1 MEIQEPLCARCARHQ
16 QTCCQDSDIYVTTQD
31 VARISAHVG
40 HSDFTEYRVASDPVY
55 LNEHHD
61 PLWMEKVFR
70 PDGSR
75 RVLKQQPNLD
85 CIFLGNQGCVLP
97 TEVRPLICRLYPVE
111 FSQHEIRVEPARCCP
126 RELLAPGESV
136 FDAVGVKLEDA
147 VRWHAM
153 LYQELAQES

>member
-1 MEIQEPLCARCARHQ
+1 MEILEPLCARCARHQ

-75 RVLKQQPNLD
+75 RVLKQQSNLD
-85 CIFLGNQGCVLP
+85 CIFLGKQGCVLP
-97 TEVRPLICRLYPVE
+97 TEVRPLICRLYPSSFRSTRFEWSLQNAVPGN
-111 FSQHEIRVEPARCCP
+111 FWRRVSPYLTPLR
-126 RELLAPGESV
+126 
-136 FDAVGVKLEDA
+136 KT
-147 VRWHAM
+147 
-153 LYQELAQES
+153 